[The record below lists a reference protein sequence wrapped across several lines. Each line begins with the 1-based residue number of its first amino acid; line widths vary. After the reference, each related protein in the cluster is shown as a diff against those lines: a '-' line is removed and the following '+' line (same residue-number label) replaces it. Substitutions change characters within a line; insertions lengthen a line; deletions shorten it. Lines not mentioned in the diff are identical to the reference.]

1 MTDRWHDEEQQW
13 LDGDRRLDAEIVED
27 AELAEAAYA
36 ALEVDEA
43 MQAAASG
50 RPARSRVQR
59 LTWAVGLAAA
69 VVAVVVLMPHDSS
82 IEDDLRLRGDGAT
95 AATALAP
102 AGDLTSFPRTF
113 RWTGAPDASWRWELY
128 DAEARRR
135 AVAVV
140 ADTVLVRAPA
150 DTPADSLGSW
160 RWLVVELLPDGS
172 EGPTSQAL
180 GFTVTP
186 EDAR

>member
-1 MTDRWHDEEQQW
+1 MTDRWQDEEQQW
-13 LDGDRRLDAEIVED
+13 LDGDRRLDAEIVDD

-36 ALEVDEA
+36 ALEMVEA
-43 MQAAASG
+43 MRDATVE

-69 VVAVVVLMPHDSS
+69 VLAVVVLMPR
-82 IEDDLRLRGDGAT
+82 ERGVDDDFRLRGSGEA

-102 AGDLTSFPRTF
+102 EGDLTSFPRTF
-113 RWTGAPDASWRWELY
+113 RWTGNPDARWRWELY

-140 ADTVLVRAPA
+140 ADTMLVRAPA
-150 DTPADSLGSW
+150 DTPTDSLGSW
-160 RWLVVELLPDGS
+160 RWLVVELMADGS

-180 GFTVTP
+180 SFTVA